1 MTVMEALKWAENE
14 LREIPDPRLDAEYL
28 LAAAL
33 EVNRLPMLMDK
44 GRLLSDEQK
53 TAFAGTVARRKERE
67 PLQYILE
74 EQSFMGFSFRADP
87 RALIPRQDT
96 EAVCEAALRH
106 LRSGM
111 RALDLCTGTGAIAI
125 ALKKLCPGA
134 RVTASDLSADA
145 LSLARENAKRLEADV
160 RFVQGDLFAPFG
172 GEVFDLIVSNPPY
185 VPDSL
190 RGRLQ
195 PEVEREP
202 ALALFA
208 GADGLAFYRRII
220 GEAPEYLRPGGV
232 LVLETGDGEAP
243 AVEELLKEAFENIT
257 VFKDLSGL
265 PRGVCA
271 ARKEGRP

>member
-44 GRLLSDEQK
+44 GRLLSDGQAA
-53 TAFAGTVARRKERE
+53 AFAGTVARRKGRE
-67 PLQYILE
+67 PLQYILG

-111 RALDLCTGTGAIAI
+111 RALDLCTGTGAIAVS
-125 ALKKLCPGA
+125 LKKLCPGA
-134 RVTASDLSADA
+134 HVTASDLCADA

-195 PEVEREP
+195 PEVEKEP
-202 ALALFA
+202 PLALFA

-243 AVEELLKEAFENIT
+243 AVEELLKEAFENIA

-271 ARKEGRP
+271 VRKEGRP

>member
-1 MTVMEALKWAENE
+1 MTVREALKWAENE

-28 LAAAL
+28 LAAVL
-33 EVNRLPMLMDK
+33 GVNRLPMLMDK
-44 GRLLSDEQK
+44 ERLLSEGQK
-53 TAFAGTVARRKERE
+53 TAFAGTVARRKGRE
-67 PLQYILE
+67 PLQYILG

-96 EAVCEAALRH
+96 EAVCETALRH

-111 RALDLCTGTGAIAI
+111 RALDLCTGAGAIAI
-125 ALKKLCPGA
+125 SMKLLCPGA
-134 RVTASDLSADA
+134 AVTATDVSNHA
-145 LSLARENAKRLEADV
+145 LSLARENAERLQADV
-160 RFVQGDLFAPFG
+160 RFMQGDLFAPVA
-172 GEVFDLIVSNPPY
+172 GERFDLIVSNPPY

-220 GEAPEYLRPGGV
+220 GEAPEYLAPGGV

-243 AVEELLKEAFENIT
+243 AVEGLLKEAFENIA
-257 VFKDLSGL
+257 VFCDLSGL
-265 PRGVCA
+265 PRGISAV
-271 ARKEGRP
+271 RKEGSP